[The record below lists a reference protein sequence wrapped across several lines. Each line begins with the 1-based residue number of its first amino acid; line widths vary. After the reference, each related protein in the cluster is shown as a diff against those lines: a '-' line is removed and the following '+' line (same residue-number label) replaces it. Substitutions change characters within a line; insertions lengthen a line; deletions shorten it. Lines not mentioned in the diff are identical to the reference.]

1 MERFTFKVGG
11 SYDLFTV
18 GSEVLASRFE
28 VKSEDVR
35 HVLLALDFDP
45 KRAYQKLSNI
55 LEIFG
60 F

>member
-1 MERFTFKVGG
+1 MET
-11 SYDLFTV
+11 YDLFTV

-28 VKSEDVR
+28 VKPEDVR

-60 F
+60 S